1 MCGIDLIAG
10 ALHEPLYGI
19 LGLLLGLPREPVV
32 EDAAFLIPENYR
44 TVILDR
50 DGDGY
55 VAGTGV
61 AGRWGTVGAE
71 GLGGR
76 TDALASGETCS
87 WNTGVHVGA
96 APPTERHGGAPGTS
110 GKTQPTA
117 TDIEMQTRRE
127 FDASAEPDRHPAL
140 PPIVGRFLAGWPHC

>member
-1 MCGIDLIAG
+1 MVNLFEGLYVAVDLIAG

-55 VAGTGV
+55 
-61 AGRWGTVGAE
+61 GRRYRSCWSMG
-71 GLGGR
+71 
-76 TDALASGETCS
+76 
-87 WNTGVHVGA
+87 N
-96 APPTERHGGAPGTS
+96 
-110 GKTQPTA
+110 
-117 TDIEMQTRRE
+117 
-127 FDASAEPDRHPAL
+127 
-140 PPIVGRFLAGWPHC
+140 